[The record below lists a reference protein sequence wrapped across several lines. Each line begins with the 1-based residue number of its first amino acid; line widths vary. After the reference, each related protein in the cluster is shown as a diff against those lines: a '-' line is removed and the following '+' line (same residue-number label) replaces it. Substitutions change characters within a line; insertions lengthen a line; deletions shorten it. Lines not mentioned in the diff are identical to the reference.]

1 MLPDATVGE
10 RIASERRLRIER
22 VNSRRKKIKDVATK
36 REANGGVRTED
47 DNLDLFLL
55 PSFFEE
61 EFNGVDTGARRHP
74 APDPIELRP
83 SSEVNLK

>member
-1 MLPDATVGE
+1 MNE
-10 RIASERRLRIER
+10 
-22 VNSRRKKIKDVATK
+22 
-36 REANGGVRTED
+36 GVRTED

-74 APDPIELRP
+74 ALDPIELRP